1 MSDVSRETGDHQHAE
16 MSEIETKGP
25 SERVETDPIGPD
37 VEGLSVGSDAIS
49 NDDPRLG
56 QVFGSGLDAVT
67 RYHELLRQEGVLRGL
82 IGPREVSRLWERH
95 LANSA
100 AVVPFLPEQGDIV
113 DVGSGAGLP
122 GIVVSILRPQ
132 AQVIL
137 IEPMERRTA
146 WLMHVVAELEL
157 ENVDIRRGRA
167 DEYHGAFQ
175 ADAVTSRAVA
185 PLEKLARWTFPLI
198 RKGGELAVLKGRSA
212 EDEIEAAAKVLRKYG
227 AAAAVAEAPTLPGLE
242 PTRVVVATRTK

>member
-1 MSDVSRETGDHQHAE
+1 MSDVSRETGVPGGPRPSDAPAGESPVVQHE
-16 MSEIETKGP
+16 DVQP
-25 SERVETDPIGPD
+25 PVEVPTDP
-37 VEGLSVGSDAIS
+37 GSDSIA
-49 NDDPRLG
+49 NDDPRLSEL
-56 QVFGSGLDAVT
+56 FGTLLPTVV

-82 IGPREVSRLWERH
+82 IGPREVPRLWERH

-100 AVVPFLPEQGDIV
+100 AVIPFLPEDGDLV

-122 GIVVSILRPQ
+122 GVVVAILRPQ
-132 AQVIL
+132 SQVIL

-146 WLMHVVAELEL
+146 WLAHVVAELEL

-198 RKGGELAVLKGRSA
+198 RKGGRLAVLKGRSA
-212 EDEIEAAAKVLRKYG
+212 EAEIESATKVLRRYG
-227 AAAAVAEAPTLPGLE
+227 AAAIVEEAPTLAGLE
-242 PTRVVVATRTK
+242 PTRVVVATRSK